1 MQRSC
6 VRFSLAFFAGLAGFL
21 SLCPIASAQ
30 QGSRMQWIWTSEGDP
45 VRSAPTGMRFFRR
58 AFKLER
64 PADEG
69 ALDIAASDRFTVWL
83 NGTLI
88 GKGDDPRR
96 VYHFDV
102 RSNLIEGRNQVGV
115 EVNHKANGPAGLLV
129 RCAYVPNGFS
139 KRALV
144 SDGGWRAAS
153 SAAKDWQKPD
163 FEEQGWKAVKVLGPY
178 GEVRPWHNLT
188 WDAGG
193 DERFSVPPGF
203 RVEVAVK
210 PPASDSTF
218 SLINMTFDA
227 KGRLLISRESGPV
240 LLCTRPDD
248 KGVLQDVKPYCTQVR
263 NCQGMCWVKDAL
275 LLVGNGPQG
284 TGLYRCRDT
293 KGTDKIDEVKLL
305 LRFRGGM
312 GEHGP
317 HAILHGPDDMLY
329 VVIGNHAS
337 PIVDKLADN
346 SPLRRWP
353 TGAMGLDQG
362 KPNTTEDVLLPR
374 LNDANG
380 HAANILAPGGTIWR
394 MDHDCKNISLVAAG
408 FRNAYDAAFSPFG
421 ELFTFDSDMEWD
433 ENLPWYRAVRICHCP
448 PGADFVWRTGA
459 ANTPDYYIDS
469 LPPLKETGRGSP
481 VGMEFY
487 DHNVFPEK
495 YRGALFLG
503 DWSLGII
510 YAVHLERDG
519 ATYKGEIERFC
530 TGAPMNVTDLNVG
543 PDGAIYFVM
552 GGRNSQGGVY
562 RIAYSTKANGSAHQP
577 EAPFAQPLSA
587 WGRAQQAEFFSGLSE
602 VVRKAATAT
611 LRQYATDRQT
621 TTIERIRDLDSWS
634 RVDRESLAT
643 FLPKLLADVNPE
655 IRAQAA
661 LLLGMLGTH
670 KDAPTLILGLKDN
683 DGEVRRRACD
693 ALIRTGV
700 EPPVERLWPLLGDPD
715 RFVRHAAR
723 LVLERIDPKKWADR
737 ITKEANDLTAWN
749 GIIAL
754 CQTNHAEPYAEQIF
768 TRLRGLPS
776 ANGKDAQAR
785 LDYLRTVEMALI
797 HVQQRPIW
805 VEGIAEECAG
815 LFPHA
820 DWRVN
825 RELAI
830 LITEFRREGI
840 LRPHASDKVLD
851 ALLTANGDHQ
861 QQIHYFYC
869 LRLLK
874 EGWTPNQKAALAQWY
889 NGTRTWQGGHSFTP
903 FLANIFKDWLNAF
916 TIEDRRNLL
925 AHADQM
931 PLPALVLADR
941 LQFDRQPELVPDMDA
956 LLHRLPAGSGRIN
969 AATTNRRGPR
979 TVFREAD
986 LRQAVEDALTKTV
999 LAYPTPAAWPHLVD
1013 GLGSRNPLVRSDA
1026 LAALRKLSDIKPKA
1040 DDPAPYRTL
1049 LTAAPKLSSGK
1060 EKWTAVEVL
1069 RQWNG
1074 RSFGAD
1080 PGDWKTELNLW
1091 SRWFGQ
1097 AFPKEAPLPIMA
1109 GESAGQSK
1117 YQFADLLNYLTSD
1130 PHGKTGDPSRGR
1142 LIFEKASCVKCH
1154 KFGKE
1159 GEGVGPDL
1167 TTVAKRFKRADILES
1182 ILYPSKAISDQYRSV
1197 TITTTKGQQLTGL
1210 AAVQGDTLTVLLSDT
1225 SRVTLNKTDIESQV
1239 ASLVS
1244 VMPER
1249 LLDPLT
1255 RAEIA
1260 DLFAYLESE
1269 PRQ

>member
-1 MQRSC
+1 MYDMQRAY
-6 VRFSLAFFAGLAGFL
+6 VRASLTLCAVMVGFL
-21 SLCPIASAQ
+21 FVCLLASAQ
-30 QGSRMQWIWTSEGDP
+30 PASRVQ
-45 VRSAPTGMRFFRR
+45 
-58 AFKLER
+58 
-64 PADEG
+64 
-69 ALDIAASDRFTVWL
+69 FT
-83 NGTLI
+83 
-88 GKGDDPRR
+88 
-96 VYHFDV
+96 
-102 RSNLIEGRNQVGV
+102 
-115 EVNHKANGPAGLLV
+115 
-129 RCAYVPNGFS
+129 
-139 KRALV
+139 
-144 SDGGWRAAS
+144 
-153 SAAKDWQKPD
+153 
-163 FEEQGWKAVKVLGPY
+163 
-178 GEVRPWHNLT
+178 
-188 WDAGG
+188 
-193 DERFSVPPGF
+193 VPPGF
-203 RVEVAVK
+203 RVELAVK
-210 PPASDSTF
+210 PPADDAIF
-218 SLINMTFDA
+218 SLINMTFDD
-227 KGRLLISRESGPV
+227 KGRLLISRENGPV

-248 KGVLQDVKPYCTQVR
+248 KGVLQDVRPYCTQVR

-293 KGTDKIDEVKLL
+293 KGLDKIDDVKLL

-329 VVIGNHAS
+329 VVVGNHAS
-337 PIVDKLADN
+337 PIVDKLAEN

-353 TGAMGLDQG
+353 TGAMGPDQG

-481 VGMEFY
+481 VGMDFY

-510 YAVHLERDG
+510 YAVHLKRDG
-519 ATYKGEIERFC
+519 ATYKGDVEKFC
-530 TGAPMNVTDLNVG
+530 TGAPLNVTDLNVG

-562 RIAYSTKANGSAHQP
+562 RIKYVEENKPRQPIQPWIFMTRPQLLAAWSRPSTFAPLAVYQHP
-577 EAPFAQPLSA
+577 ETLLKSDDPDS
-587 WGRAQQAEFFSGLSE
+587 RADAVWLEGLGVGKKPSQALIQ
-602 VVRKAATAT
+602 A
-611 LRQYATDRQT
+611 LMD
-621 TTIERIRDLDSWS
+621 RDL
-634 RVDRESLAT
+634 L
-643 FLPKLLADVNPE
+643 
-655 IRAQAA
+655 
-661 LLLGMLGTH
+661 
-670 KDAPTLILGLKDN
+670 
-683 DGEVRRRACD
+683 VRRRACES
-693 ALIRTGV
+693 LIRLNI
-700 EPPVERLWPLLGDPD
+700 EPPVDAIWPLLGVSD
-715 RFVRHAAR
+715 RFLRQAAR

-737 ITKEANDLTAWN
+737 IWSEKNDLIAWN

-754 CQTNHAEPYAEQIF
+754 CQTNHAEPYGEQVF
-768 TRLRGLPS
+768 TRLSAAPS
-776 ANGKDAQAR
+776 VSGKEVQPL
-785 LDYLRTVEMALI
+785 LDYLRTLQMALI
-797 HVQQRPIW
+797 HVPQRPTI
-805 VEGIAEECAG
+805 VKDIAQKCDK

-830 LITEFRREGI
+830 LITDFRREG
-840 LRPHASDKVLD
+840 LLDAHASEKVLMQ
-851 ALLTANGDHQ
+851 LFGTANGDRQ

-869 LRLLK
+869 LRLIH
-874 EGWTPNQKAALAQWY
+874 EGWTPIQKAGLAEWY
-889 NGTRTWQGGHSFTP
+889 NGTRAWQGGHSFTP
-903 FLANIFKDWLNAF
+903 FLANIFKDWLVSF
-916 TIEDRRNLL
+916 TIEDRRSIL
-925 AHADQM
+925 AHASQM

-941 LQFDRQPELVPDMDA
+941 LQFDRQPELIPDLDA
-956 LLHRLPAGSGRIN
+956 LLRRLPVPESAQDSSPTR
-969 AATTNRRGPR
+969 RRGPK
-979 TVFREAD
+979 TFFRATD

-999 LAYPTPAAWPHLVD
+999 LAHPTPAAWPHLVH
-1013 GLGSRNPLVRSDA
+1013 GLASRNPLVRSDA
-1026 LAALRKLSDIKPKA
+1026 LAALRKLPDVKPKA
-1040 DDPAPYRTL
+1040 DDPVPYRTL
-1049 LTAAPKLSSGK
+1049 LTAAPRLASAK

-1074 RSFGAD
+1074 RSFGAET
-1080 PGDWKTELNLW
+1080 GDWKSELNLW

-1097 AFPKEAPLPIMA
+1097 AFPKEAPLPNL
-1109 GESAGQSK
+1109 AGQSASESK
-1117 YQFADLLNYLTSD
+1117 YKFAELLDYLTTD
-1130 PHGKTGDPSRGR
+1130 AHGKAGDPRRGR
-1142 LIFEKASCVKCH
+1142 AIFEKASCIKCH

-1167 TTVAKRFKRADILES
+1167 TTVAKRFKRGDILES

-1197 TITTTKGQQLTGL
+1197 TITTAKGQQLTGL
-1210 AAVQGDTLTVLLSDT
+1210 AAVQGDTVTVLLSDT
-1225 SRVTLNKTDIESQV
+1225 SRVTLSRSDIESQV

-1269 PRQ
+1269 PGP